1 MIFEGEK
8 IESKYRK
15 FKHVL
20 VENTNFVISNPL
32 YGMASEHCKR
42 LTFPLFC
49 PCLGLRKEKMLHT
62 EREPY
67 LIHLPA
73 RVTKGSGIAQ
83 TIPAREPALCT
94 AMGTT

>member
-1 MIFEGEK
+1 
-8 IESKYRK
+8 
-15 FKHVL
+15 
-20 VENTNFVISNPL
+20 
-32 YGMASEHCKR
+32 
-42 LTFPLFC
+42 
-49 PCLGLRKEKMLHT
+49 MLHT

>member
-1 MIFEGEK
+1 MFE
-8 IESKYRK
+8 
-15 FKHVL
+15 V
-20 VENTNFVISNPL
+20 
-32 YGMASEHCKR
+32 
-42 LTFPLFC
+42 
-49 PCLGLRKEKMLHT
+49 KEKKMLRT
-62 EREPY
+62 DCEPY